1 MLHDVK
7 VDVKYLDV
15 DFIVR
20 CTMFGHMK
28 DQVDAILR
36 QWEEERPDLDPS
48 PLGILSRIVRLGK
61 HIEADLRRGLAPF
74 GLDTWSFDVLAAL
87 RRQGSPYAL
96 SPTAL
101 RRASLLTSG
110 AMTNRIDR
118 LEERDLVERV
128 ADPNDRR
135 SLRVHLTP
143 TGLGLIEEAIEA
155 RLNAA
160 QDLTSCLT
168 DEEQDQLSQ
177 LLRKLLLAK
186 PEEMVTSG

>member
-1 MLHDVK
+1 
-7 VDVKYLDV
+7 
-15 DFIVR
+15 
-20 CTMFGHMK
+20 MFADMK
-28 DQVDAILR
+28 DQVDNMLS
-36 QWEEERPDLDPS
+36 QWEEERPDLDAS
-48 PLGILSRIVRLGK
+48 PLGILNRIVRLGK
-61 HIEADLRRGLAPF
+61 HIEADLRRALAPF

-87 RRQGSPYAL
+87 RRQGAPYAL

-118 LEERDLVERV
+118 LEERGLVERV

-135 SLRVHLTP
+135 AIRVYLKP
-143 TGLGLIEEAIEA
+143 VGLGLIEAAIEA

-160 QDLTSCLT
+160 KDLVECLAHQ
-168 DEEQDQLSQ
+168 EQHQLSQ

-186 PEEMVTSG
+186 PEELVHGG